1 MPSPQ
6 MTTTGEISEARESS
20 SVQCH
25 LWCPSNK
32 GVPQTTFAEWITKT
46 KKKRGGESEK
56 QSEKLDICYIL
67 KDHYILHL
75 STCWVQTTGQT
86 VVAHCLIYRDKYYTA
101 PVFQKYIKLKSF
113 LSCLIPMPLNT
124 QHCTA
129 VMLKIFIIKKKKKQC
144 WRISL
149 SLSRNAR
156 SFLFVSS
163 LTLVA

>member
-1 MPSPQ
+1 M
-6 MTTTGEISEARESS
+6 
-20 SVQCH
+20 
-25 LWCPSNK
+25 
-32 GVPQTTFAEWITKT
+32 
-46 KKKRGGESEK
+46 SEK

-113 LSCLIPMPLNT
+113 LSVFSCKVDNLSCLIPMPLNT

-129 VMLKIFIIKKKKKQC
+129 VMLKIFIIKKKKKTVLKDITVTFQEC
-144 WRISL
+144 QV
-149 SLSRNAR
+149 
-156 SFLFVSS
+156 LFVCQLSHFS
-163 LTLVA
+163 GLNNKIWLKSKNTTQLFHTKEVNMLV